1 MLVLKASP
9 SARRMCPVLDS
20 LLFVERT
27 PVTHIKKIAFINSE
41 RASTMNIYV
50 GNLPYN
56 VSDEDLNT
64 LFAEYGEIETAKV
77 IKDRY
82 SGQSK
87 GFGFVEMPSNSEA
100 DQAIKGLN
108 GHFFNGRTI
117 KVNPANPGG
126 KKSTSRKKRY

>member
-1 MLVLKASP
+1 
-9 SARRMCPVLDS
+9 
-20 LLFVERT
+20 
-27 PVTHIKKIAFINSE
+27 
-41 RASTMNIYV
+41 MNIYV
-50 GNLPYN
+50 GNLPYT

-108 GHFFNGRTI
+108 GHFINGRTI